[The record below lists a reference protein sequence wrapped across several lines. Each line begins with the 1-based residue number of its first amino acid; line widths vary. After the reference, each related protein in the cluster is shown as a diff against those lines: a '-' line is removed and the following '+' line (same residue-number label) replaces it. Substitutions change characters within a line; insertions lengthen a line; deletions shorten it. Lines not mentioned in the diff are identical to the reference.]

1 MAVAGLQIADRADAQ
16 GHVTLKL
23 TGELDTGSVSAL
35 ESVVER
41 HFASGA
47 RAVTLDLSELM
58 FIDSTGLAAI
68 VLVSRLCERDGRELQ
83 IVPGPRAV
91 QRLFEVTGL
100 VDVLPFGDGQ
110 RSGP

>member
-1 MAVAGLQIADRADAQ
+1 VAAVGLQIADRADAQ

-23 TGELDTGSVSAL
+23 TGELDT
-35 ESVVER
+35 ESVPAFEAVLER
-41 HFASGA
+41 QFGAGASGL
-47 RAVTLDLSELM
+47 TLDLSELV

-68 VLVSRLCERDGRELQ
+68 VLASRLCERDGCALE

-100 VDVLPFGDGQ
+100 VDVLPFSDAPDP
-110 RSGP
+110 RP